1 MFFHGP
7 FWQKPYLTLTGF
19 PKKVVPFCNFSSFF
33 FKTIIQEGV
42 IRLLMNFLDQLSKI
56 DKQLTLCNISFGKKQ
71 NKKRKKGLVCQSV
84 KSVKSVKSLK
94 SVKSM
99 KSVKSVKSMKSI
111 KSVKSVKTVKSEIC
125 EICEILSFCLSV
137 CQLASQIVTISS
149 S

>member
-19 PKKVVPFCNFSSFF
+19 PKKVVPFCNFSSFI

-84 KSVKSVKSLK
+84 KSVKSLK
-94 SVKSM
+94 SVKPM
-99 KSVKSVKSMKSI
+99 KSV

-125 EICEILSFCLSV
+125 EICEILIFGLSV
-137 CQLASQIVTISS
+137 CQFASQYIPKKSTKRPPNNIL
-149 S
+149 